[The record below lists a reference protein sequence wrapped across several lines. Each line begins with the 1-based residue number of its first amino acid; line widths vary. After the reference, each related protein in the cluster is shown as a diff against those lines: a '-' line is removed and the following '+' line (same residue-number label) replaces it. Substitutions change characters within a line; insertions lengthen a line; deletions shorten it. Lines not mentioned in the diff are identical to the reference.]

1 MRNRTDLQRKDFD
14 QLKQTTQNYL
24 YSFNYNSAI
33 NSSRFTL
40 TTYFKE
46 IFGYVPP
53 ASMNRKM
60 IANSLAN
67 YIYDQ
72 RNIIKTEANI
82 DNTQLNI
89 QIPDGVVTLS
99 QSTIDKSQALV
110 EKQQDQLKKI
120 AELVAK
126 ITSLEETINTL
137 SLDNSSLKSDLSNEN
152 KKKEEL
158 SKNITKL
165 SKELELLNVKYN
177 TLISDS
183 KNKENELNNVIQNI
197 TTKNQELTELLNTCN
212 KELEEKI
219 LSLKLL
225 KDNSTIEI
233 SELNKKI
240 NLFKNEII
248 NLKKEIKTITTNF
261 LNSSKK
267 NDTIIQQLQKKYD
280 ILFSSTETEINNL
293 KTKLTNSEKN
303 LNLSSKKTTDLE
315 NEISKLKLSHEKIYN
330 ENIDKLNELKKEK
343 QEIRDEYT
351 NLQTKNESIKK
362 EYELKLK
369 NLTNEMLQLKQSHN
383 VVIKDLN
390 EKLDNKTKELNK
402 NIELVKSLE
411 KQIADNKTKYDKKT
425 SDKDNKITKLENKID
440 ELNELLT
447 KNEEQYKLELE
458 TKNKKIK
465 QNIEIINDFTKNLS
479 NTKENNNKIK
489 KEYIN
494 EINELKSTITDL
506 KNKLNENNK
515 LIDSF
520 QNQLKQLESIIEN
533 KNKTIKSY
541 EDAVSSYKKQLDE
554 CNKSIANI
562 KRTNE
567 DLIKTHKEQLKSI
580 EKEKSS
586 LKKELDTKTA
596 LLFKIQTDLDNENKK
611 VLELLENINQL
622 KAIINSRNKQ
632 LTIQKEKENQ
642 SKISK
647 QTCTDEIK
655 ELRKLKKSF
664 ESQQKLLLQKI
675 KYIIDNTDSIKNE
688 RIKKTVKEN
697 FNKYNELL
705 TLNAVWNSLS
715 DLLQI
720 NIADIKGEKCT
731 EVIDISER
739 LLHFIGKMKENRSQ
753 IYSDY
758 EDVKGVAR
766 IFLRVRGGQGVQN
779 DLVDVIDN
787 HSISFKNPCSKQIKE
802 FQGYSNVFSKK
813 DTNIA
818 VFNKV
823 RPLIDTVKTNNIFIM
838 GYGRSGSG
846 KTYTLLGNEDNK
858 GIIQL
863 TVNHLLN
870 NKRKLNIKNIKL
882 SSLELY
888 INSMFDLLK
897 LKPSISS
904 RGLSDD
910 QTRWLS
916 NKNNVWPPKEL
927 KYKRSFLSINNQV
940 NKTSVEISSLTNI
953 DMINTIMYN
962 RMTAETENNPVSSR
976 SHLLLIFTVQFENGT
991 KQNIVFAD
999 LAGNEEWW
1007 NFNQNSSNT
1016 LKQEGKSI
1024 TRSLYSLKNGII
1036 AYHSGRQ
1043 LPSSTEKLYNVIDNF
1058 IDFNKSKGGSNAK
1071 IGIIFN
1077 TKDFLSIKN
1086 PSEIKYECD
1095 SFLDTLNFSQA
1106 LINA

>member
-1 MRNRTDLQRKDFD
+1 MRNRTDLHRKDFD

-33 NSSRFTL
+33 NSPRYTL

-53 ASMNRKM
+53 TSMNRKM

-72 RNIIKTEANI
+72 RNIIKTEAGI
-82 DNTQLNI
+82 DNTELNI
-89 QIPDGVVTLS
+89 QIPDGVVTLT
-99 QSTIDKSQALV
+99 QSAIDKSQALV
-110 EKQQDQLKKI
+110 EKQKDQLKKI

-137 SLDNSSLKSDLSNEN
+137 SVDNSSLKTNLSNEN
-152 KKKEEL
+152 KRKEEL

-165 SKELELLNVKYN
+165 SKELESLTGKYN

-183 KNKENELNNVIQNI
+183 KNKESELNDIIQNI
-197 TTKNQELTELLNTCN
+197 NIKNEELTEFLNKCT
-212 KELEEKI
+212 KELEDKV

-225 KDNSTIEI
+225 KETSDIEI
-233 SELNKKI
+233 SELSKKI
-240 NLFKNEII
+240 GIFKNEII

-261 LNSSKK
+261 VNSSKK
-267 NDTIIQQLQKKYD
+267 HDTIIQQMQKKYD
-280 ILFSSTETEINNL
+280 LLFSSTDTEINNL
-293 KTKLTNSEKN
+293 KTKLSDSEKN

-506 KNKLNENNK
+506 TNKLKENNK

-520 QNQLKQLESIIEN
+520 QHQLKQLEAIIEN

-541 EDAVSSYKKQLDE
+541 EDTVSSYKEQLNE

-596 LLFKIQTDLDNENKK
+596 LLFKIQNDLDKENKK
-611 VLELLENINQL
+611 VVELLENINQL

-664 ESQQKLLLQKI
+664 ESQQKLLLQKLN
-675 KYIIDNTDSIKNE
+675 YIIKNTDSIKNE

-787 HSISFKNPCSKQIKE
+787 HSISFTNPCSKQIKE

-870 NKRKLNIKNIKL
+870 NKSKLNIKNIKL

-897 LKPSISS
+897 HKPSISS
-904 RGLSDD
+904 RGLSDV
-910 QTRWLS
+910 QTKWLS

-927 KYKRSFLSINNQV
+927 KYKRSFLSINNQAI
-940 NKTSVEISSLTNI
+940 KTSVNIDSLTNI

-976 SHLLLIFTVQFENGT
+976 SHLLLIFTVHFENGT

-1007 NFNQNSSNT
+1007 NFSNDSNDT

-1058 IDFNKSKGGSNAK
+1058 IDFKKSKGGSNAK

>member
-1 MRNRTDLQRKDFD
+1 
-14 QLKQTTQNYL
+14 
-24 YSFNYNSAI
+24 
-33 NSSRFTL
+33 
-40 TTYFKE
+40 
-46 IFGYVPP
+46 
-53 ASMNRKM
+53 
-60 IANSLAN
+60 
-67 YIYDQ
+67 
-72 RNIIKTEANI
+72 
-82 DNTQLNI
+82 
-89 QIPDGVVTLS
+89 
-99 QSTIDKSQALV
+99 
-110 EKQQDQLKKI
+110 
-120 AELVAK
+120 
-126 ITSLEETINTL
+126 
-137 SLDNSSLKSDLSNEN
+137 
-152 KKKEEL
+152 
-158 SKNITKL
+158 
-165 SKELELLNVKYN
+165 
-177 TLISDS
+177 
-183 KNKENELNNVIQNI
+183 
-197 TTKNQELTELLNTCN
+197 
-212 KELEEKI
+212 
-219 LSLKLL
+219 
-225 KDNSTIEI
+225 
-233 SELNKKI
+233 
-240 NLFKNEII
+240 
-248 NLKKEIKTITTNF
+248 
-261 LNSSKK
+261 
-267 NDTIIQQLQKKYD
+267 
-280 ILFSSTETEINNL
+280 
-293 KTKLTNSEKN
+293 
-303 LNLSSKKTTDLE
+303 
-315 NEISKLKLSHEKIYN
+315 
-330 ENIDKLNELKKEK
+330 
-343 QEIRDEYT
+343 
-351 NLQTKNESIKK
+351 
-362 EYELKLK
+362 
-369 NLTNEMLQLKQSHN
+369 
-383 VVIKDLN
+383 
-390 EKLDNKTKELNK
+390 
-402 NIELVKSLE
+402 
-411 KQIADNKTKYDKKT
+411 
-425 SDKDNKITKLENKID
+425 
-440 ELNELLT
+440 
-447 KNEEQYKLELE
+447 
-458 TKNKKIK
+458 
-465 QNIEIINDFTKNLS
+465 
-479 NTKENNNKIK
+479 
-489 KEYIN
+489 
-494 EINELKSTITDL
+494 
-506 KNKLNENNK
+506 
-515 LIDSF
+515 
-520 QNQLKQLESIIEN
+520 
-533 KNKTIKSY
+533 
-541 EDAVSSYKKQLDE
+541 
-554 CNKSIANI
+554 
-562 KRTNE
+562 
-567 DLIKTHKEQLKSI
+567 
-580 EKEKSS
+580 
-586 LKKELDTKTA
+586 
-596 LLFKIQTDLDNENKK
+596 
-611 VLELLENINQL
+611 
-622 KAIINSRNKQ
+622 
-632 LTIQKEKENQ
+632 
-642 SKISK
+642 
-647 QTCTDEIK
+647 
-655 ELRKLKKSF
+655 
-664 ESQQKLLLQKI
+664 
-675 KYIIDNTDSIKNE
+675 
-688 RIKKTVKEN
+688 
-697 FNKYNELL
+697 
-705 TLNAVWNSLS
+705 
-715 DLLQI
+715 
-720 NIADIKGEKCT
+720 
-731 EVIDISER
+731 
-739 LLHFIGKMKENRSQ
+739 MKENRSQ

-787 HSISFKNPCSKQIKE
+787 HSISFKNPCSKQVKE

>member
-14 QLKQTTQNYL
+14 QLKQKTQNYL
-24 YSFNYNSAI
+24 YSFDYNSAI
-33 NSSRFTL
+33 NSPRFLL

-53 ASMNRKM
+53 TSMNRKM

-82 DNTQLNI
+82 DNTPI
-89 QIPDGVVTLS
+89 TIKIPDGVITLS
-99 QSTIDKSQALV
+99 QSNIDKSQALV
-110 EKQQDQLKKI
+110 EKQQDQLKEI
-120 AELVAK
+120 ADLVAK

-137 SLDNSSLKSDLSNEN
+137 SVDNSSLKADLSNEN
-152 KKKEEL
+152 KRKEEL

-165 SKELELLNVKYN
+165 SNELKSLNEKYSK
-177 TLISDS
+177 LVLDS
-183 KNKENELNNVIQNI
+183 KNKEDELNNVIQNI
-197 TTKNQELTELLNTCN
+197 NIKNEELTGLLNKCN
-212 KELEEKI
+212 KELGEKI

-225 KDNSTIEI
+225 KENSDIEI

-248 NLKKEIKTITTNF
+248 NLKKEIKTITANF
-261 LNSSKK
+261 VNSSKK

-280 ILFSSTETEINNL
+280 ILFSSTDTEINNL
-293 KTKLTNSEKN
+293 KTKLSDSEKN

-315 NEISKLKLSHEKIYN
+315 NEISELKLSQEKIYN
-330 ENIDKLNELKKEK
+330 ENIGKLNELKKEK
-343 QEIRDEYT
+343 QAIRDEYT
-351 NLQTKNESIKK
+351 NLQTKNDSLKK

-390 EKLDNKTKELNK
+390 EKIDNKTNELNK

-411 KQIADNKTKYDKKT
+411 KQISDNQTKYDKKT
-425 SDKDNKITKLENKID
+425 SDKDSKITKLENKID

-465 QNIEIINDFTKNLS
+465 QNVEIINEFTKNLS

-489 KEYIN
+489 KEYTN
-494 EINELKSTITDL
+494 EINELKSTITNL
-506 KNKLNENNK
+506 NNKLNENNELINSLK
-515 LIDSF
+515 LQI
-520 QNQLKQLESIIEN
+520 KQFEGIIEN

-541 EDAVSSYKKQLDE
+541 EDAITSYKKQVNE
-554 CNKSIANI
+554 CDKSISDL

-567 DLIKTHKEQLKSI
+567 DLIKTHREQLKLI
-580 EKEKSS
+580 VKDKST
-586 LKKELDTKTA
+586 LQKELDTKTA
-596 LLFKIQTDLDNENKK
+596 LLLKIQTDLDNENKK
-611 VLELLENINQL
+611 VVELLKNINEL
-622 KAIINSRNKQ
+622 KAIIDNKNKQ
-632 LTIQKEKENQ
+632 LTIQKEKETET
-642 SKISK
+642 KVLK
-647 QTCTDEIK
+647 QTCTKEIK
-655 ELRKLKKSF
+655 ELQKLQKSF
-664 ESQQKLLLQKI
+664 GSQQKLLLQKLN
-675 KYIIDNTDSIKNE
+675 YIIKNTDSIKNE

-720 NIADIKGEKCT
+720 NIAEIKGEKCK

-739 LLHFIGKMKENRSQ
+739 LGHFIGKMKENRSQ

-779 DLVDVIDN
+779 DLVDVINN
-787 HSISFKNPCSKQIKE
+787 HSISFKNPCSKQVKE
-802 FQGYSNVFSKK
+802 FQGYSNVFSQK
-813 DTNIA
+813 DTNVA

-846 KTYTLLGNEDNK
+846 KTYTLLGDENNK

-863 TVNHLLN
+863 TVSHLLN
-870 NKRKLNIKNIKL
+870 NKSKFNIKSIKL

-888 INSMFDLLK
+888 VNSMFDLLK

-904 RGLSDD
+904 RGLSEV
-910 QTRWLS
+910 QTKWLS

-940 NKTSVEISSLTNI
+940 NKTSVEINSLTNI
-953 DMINTIMYN
+953 DIINTIMYN

-1007 NFNQNSSNT
+1007 NFNTNSSDT
-1016 LKQEGKSI
+1016 LKQEGRSI

-1043 LPSSTEKLYNVIDNF
+1043 LPSSTEKIYNVIDNF

-1086 PSEIKYECD
+1086 PSQIQYECD
-1095 SFLDTLNFSQA
+1095 SFLDTLNFSKD